1 MNITEFFIKKP
12 VTTIVLNCL
21 IMLLGFLSFQQLTV
35 REYPDIKYPV
45 ITVSTSFPNAS
56 AEVIEHSVTNILEEK
71 LSGVEGLDVIKS
83 TSNSGNSFIELR
95 LKPNVSIDRS
105 LIAVKDAVYSS
116 KGDLPDQIKEPII
129 ERSAKN
135 QGPPFMAVCM
145 ESDTMGFGELTH
157 YANLNIKNLLKSVQG
172 VSEVVVY
179 GRPYTYKVTLDQKKL
194 FTFGINTD
202 ELSNAI
208 SQSDLSLPAGKF
220 QKKTSTT
227 IISEL
232 KSKEE
237 FKNIIVK
244 KGANPVYLKDIAKIE
259 FTEDNRKSRI
269 KINGKP
275 GLCIGIQKTSDE
287 NPIDVSNSVRQQVD
301 LLKKQMPEGVKIE
314 LSLDQAS
321 FIRSSIT
328 NIKSSIIEAII
339 LVLVIVFLFLGSFRA
354 TLIPIVTVPISL
366 LGSLLFLKAFGFSI
380 NVMTLLGM
388 VLAVGLVVDDAIV
401 VLENINRHIEMG
413 KKPMQAALNGAK
425 EIFFAIVAMT
435 LTLVSVYIPIAF
447 VEGKTQQI
455 FTEFAV
461 ALAGSVLIS
470 GIVAVTLS
478 PLMCAKILK
487 GMKHNKSSKIELI
500 MENLTLRYQ
509 RILDLVM
516 ECKKLIL
523 VFIVMSFVALYYL
536 FAFLPKEIMPSE
548 DRSLIGIFVPAN
560 AGEDIDAC
568 ERNVEKIE
576 SAAKDIT
583 EASAILSFVQE
594 YGAYV
599 ILPLKSK
606 DERKRKA
613 DEIVNSMRA
622 KMLSFP
628 SFDAWPWS
636 FSSGLPGLDDSQDNA
651 QLSLIV
657 SSVDSYQTMFNN
669 ADKVRKYIEDNKIF
683 KSAYHSLK
691 IDNMSYQINFDDK
704 LLAKLGLSKQQAS
717 KMISVFFSGN
727 DNLKFKKDGILY
739 PITIE
744 GNKMPWTL
752 DELYLTNGKNH
763 RISLGTVA
771 SLSLKSEAKT
781 LEHYNQMRSFR
792 ISTDIV
798 GVDDIK
804 GYMNKLSNAADQVLP
819 NAYKKTWSGL
829 AKATLENSSSAL
841 MLILLSLLFIYAV
854 LAVQFESFLDP
865 LIILFTVP
873 LACLGAMM
881 AMYFFGVSLN
891 VYSQVGLVT
900 LIGLISK
907 HGILI
912 VEFANHL
919 VEKENDI
926 VQAVKQAVSTRLRPI
941 LMTTC
946 AMVCGSVP
954 LILSSSEG
962 NEARYAMGVVL
973 FAGLSVG
980 TIFTLFILPSIYV
993 FFKKINTR

>member
-237 FKNIIVK
+237 FENIIVK
-244 KGANPVYLKDIAKIE
+244 KGAHPVYLKDIAKIE
-259 FTEDNRKSRI
+259 FTEDNRKLRL

-275 GLCIGIQKTSDE
+275 GLCIGIQKISDE

-478 PLMCAKILK
+478 PLMCASILK

-523 VFIVMSFVALYYL
+523 VFIIMSFVALYYL

-576 SAAKDIT
+576 SAVKDIT

-594 YGAYV
+594 YGGYI

-636 FSSGLPGLDDSQDNA
+636 FSSGLPGLDDSQENA
-651 QLSLIV
+651 QLSLII

-752 DELYLTNGKNH
+752 DELYLTNSKNH

-804 GYMNKLSNAADQVLP
+804 GYMNKLSNAADQILP
-819 NAYKKTWSGL
+819 KSYKKTWSGV

-841 MLILLSLLFIYAV
+841 LLILLSLLFIYAV